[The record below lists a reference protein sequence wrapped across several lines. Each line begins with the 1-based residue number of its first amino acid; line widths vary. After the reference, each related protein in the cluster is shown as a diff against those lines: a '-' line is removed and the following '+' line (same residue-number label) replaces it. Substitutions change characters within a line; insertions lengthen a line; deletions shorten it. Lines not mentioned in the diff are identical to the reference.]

1 MKRLLA
7 AAVAVFALTAS
18 ILAFVNASGAPWRF
32 DWPDETSTAYFARR
46 IAAGES
52 VTAEDPDIAL
62 LERRLHPRS
71 VNVRDG
77 MLVPAGFVG
86 LPILLG
92 TVGRVFGNTA
102 SLFVVPLLAAA
113 SGFGLYVALRSV
125 LSQRHAVLSAVLFLF
140 HPATWYFA
148 AFTHLPNIPFL
159 ALLILSA
166 AGMALARSQK
176 KHAVPLFALSGAA
189 AGLAFGIRLSEALW
203 AVPVLLVLLAATSFG
218 SPVSR
223 RVAGGVRWRQAAA
236 WFLGLSL
243 AIAPT
248 LLLQQVLFG
257 SLLAGYARFSEAG
270 IALPSESVGGVL
282 AYIFPFGIHP
292 LRAAA
297 RFWDSFLAP
306 FWWYAIPAVVG
317 VILAG
322 YAAWGDA
329 SRQRRMFAR
338 GALVIAG
345 LVCGYLVLLYGSW
358 QFADPLMLAVNTVG
372 RSYVRYWL
380 PIALAMSI
388 AAAGALERLEGFP
401 ELRVRIV
408 GRVLLA
414 GMIVASFSLVF
425 VTANESLQQTY
436 YRTREYRRMA
446 AAVEAIVPPD
456 GIILTQRLDKAFFP
470 ERRVIALE
478 GPLWEDQQAID
489 LVARYGTAYHFYYI
503 DDLHDDGRIAA
514 RSVFVKF
521 GVDATVRTYLRGES
535 IPVYELTV
543 RK

>member
-7 AAVAVFALTAS
+7 AAIAVFALTAS
-18 ILAFVNASGAPWRF
+18 ILAFTNASGGPWRF
-32 DWPDETSTAYFARR
+32 DWPDETNAAYFARR

-52 VTAEDPDIAL
+52 VAAEDPDIAI

-71 VNVRDG
+71 VNVRNG
-77 MLVPAGFVG
+77 ALVPAGFVG
-86 LPILLG
+86 LPVLLG

-102 SLFVVPLLAAA
+102 SLFIVPLLAAL
-113 SGFGLYVALRSV
+113 SGLGLYVALRTV
-125 LSQRHAVLSAVLFLF
+125 LSQRHAALSAVLFLF

-148 AFTHLPNIPFL
+148 AFTHLPNVPFL

-166 AGMALARSQK
+166 AGMVLARGNK
-176 KHAVPLFALSGAA
+176 KHALPLLALSGAA

-203 AVPVLLVLLAATSFG
+203 AIPLLAILLWTCM
-218 SPVSR
+218 R
-223 RVAGGVRWRQAAA
+223 RASAIPA
-236 WFLGLSL
+236 WLLGAMLAFL
-243 AIAPT
+243 PT
-248 LLLQQVLFG
+248 LLLQQALFG

-270 IALPSESVGGVL
+270 AALPSESVGGVF

-292 LRAAA
+292 LRAVA
-297 RFWDSFLAP
+297 RLWDSFLAP
-306 FWWYAIPAVVG
+306 FWWYAIPAAVG
-317 VILAG
+317 VMLAS

-338 GALVIAG
+338 GVLVVAG
-345 LVCGYLVLLYGSW
+345 LVCGYIVLLYGSW

-388 AAAGALERLEGFP
+388 AAAGALARFERFP

-414 GMIVASFSLVF
+414 GMITLSFFMVF
-425 VTANESLQQTY
+425 VWPNESLLQT
-436 YRTREYRRMA
+436 RLRIKEYRRMA
-446 AAVEAIVPPD
+446 ATVEAIVPPD
-456 GIILTQRLDKAFFP
+456 GIILTQRLDKVFFP

-478 GPLWEDQQAID
+478 GMLGDDRQAIG
-489 LVARYGTAYHFYYI
+489 LVAAHGSDYKFYFI
-503 DDLHDDGRIAA
+503 DALTNDEDIAA
-514 RSVFVKF
+514 RTALMKQGIETRFMT
-521 GVDATVRTYLRGES
+521 ALRGDS
-535 IPVYELTV
+535 VRLYELTV